1 MAGWNGIGRL
11 LIIAGLTLAIVGVL
25 LTLVEKWPSL
35 GAAFGWVGKLP
46 GDLSITRERFSLYVP
61 IATSLVLSILLS
73 VALYILSW
81 LFRR

>member
-1 MAGWNGIGRL
+1 MVAWSGIGRL
-11 LIIAGLTLAIVGVL
+11 LIIAGVVLAALGVL
-25 LTLVEKWPSL
+25 LTLVEKWPGF

-46 GDLSITRERFSLYVP
+46 GDISITRERFSLSVP

>member
-1 MAGWNGIGRL
+1 MAAWSGIGRL
-11 LIIAGLTLAIVGVL
+11 LIIAGLALAALGVL
-25 LTLVEKWPSL
+25 LTLAEKWPGL

-46 GDLSITRERFSLYVP
+46 GDVSITRERFSLYVP

-73 VALYILSW
+73 VVFYILSW

>member
-46 GDLSITRERFSLYVP
+46 GDLSITRERFTLYVP

-73 VALYILSW
+73 VVLYILSW

>member
-73 VALYILSW
+73 VVLYILSW